1 MPSQEEFQND
11 FDQHVP
17 IRPRRGNRG
26 EIRCAQ
32 SGEVFHPST
41 DIYTNG
47 HYSHKLGMWFSN
59 SYYYNEYCFVNSI
72 HAYENTSFRNQMAKY
87 FTRVTEANERRE
99 KQNTK
104 RRQVP
109 TEGIDALEIVP
120 DYVEAINID

>member
-11 FDQHVP
+11 FDQQIVP
-17 IRPRRGNRG
+17 RSRRARRG

-47 HYSHKLGMWFSN
+47 HYSNKLEMWFSS

-72 HAYENTSFRNQMAKY
+72 HAYEDIGFRNQMAKY

-99 KQNTK
+99 KQNAK
-104 RRQVP
+104 RQQSIA
-109 TEGIDALEIVP
+109 EGVEALEVVP
-120 DYVEAINID
+120 NDVEAT